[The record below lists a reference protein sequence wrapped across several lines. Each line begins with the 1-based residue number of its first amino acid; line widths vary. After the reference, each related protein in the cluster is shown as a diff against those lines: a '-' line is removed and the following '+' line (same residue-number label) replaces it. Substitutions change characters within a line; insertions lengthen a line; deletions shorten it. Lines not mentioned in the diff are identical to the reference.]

1 MVLQWLLLVVLLACS
16 AVVSGSETALFGLSR
31 LELRDF
37 ATGGGRLKRQA
48 RQLMLHPRRVL
59 MTVLIANTAVNVL
72 FFAIS
77 FVTFDRLSENHP
89 VAAPLGGV
97 AALLAVILFGE
108 VLPKAAARAHAA
120 RLAPLV
126 APLVQGL
133 QTALGP
139 MRLILRVSLIEPI
152 TRLACGQSSPGRTRA
167 PSEEVSTEELQALV
181 EMSARQ
187 GVLDS
192 AENRMLHQIVALP
205 EISVR
210 SVMRPRVDVIAVPL
224 DADLGKV
231 CTRME
236 QAGLTKLPVYGRDLD
251 DIRGLVYA
259 RDAYAHVVTRAPAGP
274 GPPGPVPIGESRWA
288 GTSGTD
294 SRPTRLAD
302 LIRPVNFV
310 PEQSNLLQVIE
321 HFQAS
326 RSQLAMVVDEY
337 GGVAGLVTLEDVL
350 EQIVGE
356 LSGTEQPTEPTVEV
370 VDENTYRLAGD
381 LNVRD
386 WAQRFGMAGLGGS
399 RFQTVAGLVL
409 AELGRLPREGDS
421 VRIHNLTLT
430 VERLAGRRIDRILLT
445 RRRGGDGRD
454 AGLTA
459 DQEESA

>member
-16 AVVSGSETALFGLSR
+16 GIVSGSETALFGLSR

-37 ATGGGRLKRQA
+37 AAAGGRLKRQA
-48 RQLMLHPRRVL
+48 QQLMLRPRRVL

-77 FVTFDRLSENHP
+77 FVTFKPLSKNHP
-89 VAAPLGGV
+89 VAASLGGV

-139 MRLILRVSLIEPI
+139 IRLILRVSLIEPI
-152 TRLACGQSSPGRTRA
+152 TRLACGQSAAGRTHA
-167 PSEEVSTEELQALV
+167 ASEEVSIEELQALV

-224 DADLGKV
+224 DADLGAV
-231 CTRME
+231 CTRMQ

-251 DIRGLVYA
+251 DVRGLVYA
-259 RDAYAHVVTRAPAGP
+259 REVYPHVVTRTPAGRGLP
-274 GPPGPVPIGESRWA
+274 ESTGGSWRA
-288 GTSGTD
+288 GTSGTE
-294 SRPTRLAD
+294 SGPTRLGD

-356 LSGTEQPTEPTVEV
+356 LSGAEQPTEPAVEPI
-370 VDENTYRLAGD
+370 DENTYRLAGD

-386 WAQRFGMAGLGGS
+386 WAQRFGVAGLGSS

-430 VERLAGRRIDRILLT
+430 VERLAGRRIGRILLT
-445 RRRGGDGRD
+445 RGAGR
-454 AGLTA
+454 TA
-459 DQEESA
+459 NREASG